1 MSTLHLFATRH
12 PIQALGVTLSLAVL
26 ASSPSWAAESKSSEK
41 TPPTPPPTTTAR
53 TGFFS
58 RSKPVEPAPQKPQEK
73 ALEKTTPKS
82 GEKNPEKS
90 QEKSPEKAAQ
100 KPTEPSQSS
109 STTTA
114 KKPASQTAPVAAK
127 PTQKSPAAN
136 EDELFAQVRQQASE
150 DAKVT
155 ELRTK
160 ADEAKSKEAANS
172 ATKAYLKS
180 LYSKMRSLEPS
191 LKARVDMTEAAALK
205 ALESEK

>member
-1 MSTLHLFATRH
+1 MSKLHLFATRH
-12 PIQALGVTLSLAVL
+12 PIQALGVTLGLAVL
-26 ASSPSWAAESKSSEK
+26 TSSSSWAAESKSSEK
-41 TPPTPPPTTTAR
+41 TPATPPPTTTTR

-58 RSKPVEPAPQKPQEK
+58 RSKPAEPAPEKAQEK
-73 ALEKTTPKS
+73 APEKTTSKS
-82 GEKNPEKS
+82 GEKTS
-90 QEKSPEKAAQ
+90 DKSPEKAPQ
-100 KPTEPSQSS
+100 KSGESSQSS
-109 STTTA
+109 STTAT
-114 KKPASQTAPVAAK
+114 KKPASQTVPTAAK
-127 PTQKSPAAN
+127 PTQKTPAAN
-136 EDELFAQVRQQASE
+136 EDELFAQVRQQAFE
-150 DAKVT
+150 DTKVA

>member
-1 MSTLHLFATRH
+1 MSKLHLFATRH
-12 PIQALGVTLSLAVL
+12 PIQALGVTLGLAVL
-26 ASSPSWAAESKSSEK
+26 TSSSSWAAESKSSEK
-41 TPPTPPPTTTAR
+41 TPSTPPPTTTTR

-58 RSKPVEPAPQKPQEK
+58 RSKPAEPAPEKAQEK
-73 ALEKTTPKS
+73 APEKTTSKS
-82 GEKNPEKS
+82 GEKTS
-90 QEKSPEKAAQ
+90 DKSPEKAPQ
-100 KPTEPSQSS
+100 KSGESSQSS
-109 STTTA
+109 STTAT
-114 KKPASQTAPVAAK
+114 KKPASQTVPTAAK
-127 PTQKSPAAN
+127 PTQKTPAAN
-136 EDELFAQVRQQASE
+136 EDELFAQVRQQAFE
-150 DAKVT
+150 DTKVA

>member
-1 MSTLHLFATRH
+1 MSRLHPFATRL
-12 PIQALGVTLSLAVL
+12 PVQALGVTLSLAFL
-26 ASSPSWAAESKSSEK
+26 GSSPIWAAESKSSEK
-41 TPPTPPPTTTAR
+41 TPPTPPPTTTR

-58 RSKPVEPAPQKPQEK
+58 RSKPAEPAPEKAQEK
-73 ALEKTTPKS
+73 APEKTTSKS
-82 GEKNPEKS
+82 GEKTS
-90 QEKSPEKAAQ
+90 DKSPEKAPQ
-100 KPTEPSQSS
+100 KSGESSQSS
-109 STTTA
+109 STTAT
-114 KKPASQTAPVAAK
+114 KKPASQTAPTAAK
-127 PTQKSPAAN
+127 PTQKTPAAN
-136 EDELFAQVRQQASE
+136 EDELFAQVRQQAFE
-150 DAKVT
+150 DAKVA

>member
-1 MSTLHLFATRH
+1 MSKLHPVATRR
-12 PIQALGVTLSLAVL
+12 PIRALGVTLSLAIL
-26 ASSPSWAAESKSSEK
+26 TSSPSQAADSKSSEK
-41 TPPTPPPTTTAR
+41 TTPPPTPPPTTR

-58 RSKPVEPAPQKPQEK
+58 RSKPAEPAPEKPKEKAPDKTTSKPGEKTAEKPQEK
-73 ALEKTTPKS
+73 AP
-82 GEKNPEKS
+82 
-90 QEKSPEKAAQ
+90 Q
-100 KPTEPSQSS
+100 KPAEPTPPS
-109 STTTA
+109 STSGS
-114 KKPASQTAPVAAK
+114 KKSASQPAPAAAK
-127 PTQKSPAAN
+127 PIQKAPAAN

-160 ADEAKSKEAANS
+160 ADEAKSKEAASS

>member
-1 MSTLHLFATRH
+1 MSKLHLFATRH
-12 PIQALGVTLSLAVL
+12 PIQALGVTLGLAVL
-26 ASSPSWAAESKSSEK
+26 TSSSSWAAESKSSEK
-41 TPPTPPPTTTAR
+41 TPATPPPTTTTR

-58 RSKPVEPAPQKPQEK
+58 RSKPAEPAPEKAQEK
-73 ALEKTTPKS
+73 APEKTTSKS
-82 GEKNPEKS
+82 GEKIS
-90 QEKSPEKAAQ
+90 DKSPEKAPQ
-100 KPTEPSQSS
+100 KSGESSQSS
-109 STTTA
+109 STTAT
-114 KKPASQTAPVAAK
+114 KKPASQTVPTAAK
-127 PTQKSPAAN
+127 PTQKTPAAN
-136 EDELFAQVRQQASE
+136 EDELFAQVRQQAFE
-150 DAKVT
+150 DTKVA

>member
-1 MSTLHLFATRH
+1 MSKLHLFATRH
-12 PIQALGVTLSLAVL
+12 PIQALGVTLSLSVL
-26 ASSPSWAAESKSSEK
+26 TSSSSWAAESKSSEK
-41 TPPTPPPTTTAR
+41 TPSTPPPTTTTR

-58 RSKPVEPAPQKPQEK
+58 RSKPAEPAPEKAQEK
-73 ALEKTTPKS
+73 APEKTTSKS
-82 GEKNPEKS
+82 GEKTS
-90 QEKSPEKAAQ
+90 DKSPEKSAEKAPQ
-100 KPTEPSQSS
+100 KSGESSQSS
-109 STTTA
+109 STTAA
-114 KKPASQTAPVAAK
+114 KKPASQTAPTAAK
-127 PTQKSPAAN
+127 PTQKTPAAN
-136 EDELFAQVRQQASE
+136 EDELFSQVRQQAFE
-150 DAKVT
+150 DAKVA